1 MNGERT
7 GPDLHRVIVTGLAM
21 VLGAILLVILLQI
34 VHYEMS
40 RQEHARKVLDVP
52 HAEYTAVAMEQK
64 AALSTGLPIEEAMAK
79 VVATHGDEGTVE
91 QRTER

>member
-7 GPDLHRVIVTGLAM
+7 GPDMHRAIVTGLSL

-34 VHYEMS
+34 VHYELG
-40 RQEHARKVLDVP
+40 RREHARKVLDVP
-52 HAEYTAVAMEQK
+52 HAEFAALEMEQR
-64 AALSTGLPIEEAMAK
+64 AALDAGLPIEEAMAR
-79 VVATHGDEGTVE
+79 VVATHGDEGQDE